1 VYSRLSYHMSFFSW
15 VADEPGSLVT
25 ETGRDSMGGPI
36 TNDLNPVQKD
46 RKRYVCMMLEASTT
60 QFETMY
66 TFLERGGQVL
76 IDSTFGFNVSFAF
89 VTRLESYLC

>member
-1 VYSRLSYHMSFFSW
+1 
-15 VADEPGSLVT
+15 
-25 ETGRDSMGGPI
+25 MGGPI

-76 IDSTFGFNVSFAF
+76 IDSTFEFNVSFAF
-89 VTRLESYLC
+89 VTRMSYIC